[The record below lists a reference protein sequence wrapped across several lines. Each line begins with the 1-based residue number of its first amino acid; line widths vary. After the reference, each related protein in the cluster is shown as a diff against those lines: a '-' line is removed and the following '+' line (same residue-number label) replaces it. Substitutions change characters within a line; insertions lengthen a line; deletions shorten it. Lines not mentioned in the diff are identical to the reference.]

1 MGIRTLV
8 AMAIL
13 LQIPALAAEKVTV
26 TQLENVVA
34 LCQGKADKDA
44 ARKIDTLTLSE
55 RISRERYKKL
65 DAELPGQR
73 SRAALLVLADAA
85 AFLDLPASDLP
96 VVAPPSIDKQR
107 KIVISAVNFAS
118 ETTHKM
124 PDFFA
129 TRDTTQFQS
138 TRPARKIMV
147 LPAPTRTV
155 GRTELERTEPFRQV
169 GESRVT
175 VHYRDGK
182 EVVEKQPGK
191 EVSPEFGVTSRGE
204 FGELLPSATSDLA
217 QSKIAWSHWE
227 QGETGLLAVFQ
238 FDVPKDK
245 AHYQWTYCCGLASD
259 GKPQPVSEREAYH
272 GEIAINP
279 KTGVVFRLK
288 VKTEPSE
295 PILEAS
301 EVVEFGPVELG
312 GRTYIL
318 PVRNIVLYTARR
330 YDAKMPVDLSES
342 EDQASPDSLGS
353 GLHFEF
359 LRPVSTAIN
368 HTEFENYH
376 LFRADVRIVPGEPEE
391 IPDTKPAPNLKPD
404 SQAQP

>member
-1 MGIRTLV
+1 
-8 AMAIL
+8 MA
-13 LQIPALAAEKVTV
+13 
-26 TQLENVVA
+26 
-34 LCQGKADKDA
+34 
-44 ARKIDTLTLSE
+44 
-55 RISRERYKKL
+55 
-65 DAELPGQR
+65 
-73 SRAALLVLADAA
+73 
-85 AFLDLPASDLP
+85 
-96 VVAPPSIDKQR
+96 
-107 KIVISAVNFAS
+107 
-118 ETTHKM
+118 
-124 PDFFA
+124 
-129 TRDTTQFQS
+129 
-138 TRPARKIMV
+138 
-147 LPAPTRTV
+147 
-155 GRTELERTEPFRQV
+155 
-169 GESRVT
+169 
-175 VHYRDGK
+175 
-182 EVVEKQPGK
+182 
-191 EVSPEFGVTSRGE
+191 
-204 FGELLPSATSDLA
+204 
-217 QSKIAWSHWE
+217 SH
-227 QGETGLLAVFQ
+227 
-238 FDVPKDK
+238 
-245 AHYQWTYCCGLASD
+245 
-259 GKPQPVSEREAYH
+259 
-272 GEIAINP
+272 NP